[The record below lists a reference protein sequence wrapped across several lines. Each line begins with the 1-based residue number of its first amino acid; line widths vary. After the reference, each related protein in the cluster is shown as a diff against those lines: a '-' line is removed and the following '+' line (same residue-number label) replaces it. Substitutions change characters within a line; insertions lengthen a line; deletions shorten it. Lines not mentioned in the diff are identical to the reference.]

1 MLKHR
6 NEGNA
11 IIVVLL
17 TKRLDA
23 ESAANFKL
31 SMLELIE
38 KGNRNIVLDLSTVSF
53 MDSSGLGAIVSIYK
67 LMDKD
72 GNFVLSGLQGSVTA
86 LFKLTRMDKVF
97 PIYLNATEAA
107 ATL

>member
-23 ESAANFKL
+23 ESVPHFKL
-31 SMLELIE
+31 NMLELIE
-38 KGNRNIVLDLSTVSF
+38 KGHKNIVLDLSTVGF
-53 MDSSGLGAIVSIYK
+53 MDSRGLGAIVSIYK
-67 LMDKD
+67 LIGKD
-72 GNFVLSGLQGSVTA
+72 GNFVLSSLQDSVA
-86 LFKLTRMDKVF
+86 VLFKLTRMDKVF
-97 PIYLNATEAA
+97 PIYSNTTEAA